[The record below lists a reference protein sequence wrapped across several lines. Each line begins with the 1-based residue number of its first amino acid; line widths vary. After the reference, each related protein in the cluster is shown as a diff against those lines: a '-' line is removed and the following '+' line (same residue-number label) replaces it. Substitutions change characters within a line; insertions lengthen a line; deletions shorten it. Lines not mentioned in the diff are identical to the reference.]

1 MPFKSRRK
9 TLKVEAPNMSDA
21 VSGPRDT
28 PQGTEDP
35 RSVPGSGE
43 TQAPA
48 AKEAG
53 ASEAGAGEEDWR
65 ETLRM
70 VDLEDLHGGLYPDG
84 CKTLDMIL
92 LANPQ
97 AREEHSLCVGAFA
110 TDAFYAAALL
120 QRTAVKYR
128 MAAGA
133 SAGDART
140 SVAQSRGIDLGLLFG
155 VPPAD
160 TQALADLCFK
170 KDDAPGR
177 KRKGPDAARE

>member
-1 MPFKSRRK
+1 MVEMEDLHCGLYPHGRK
-9 TLKVEAPNMSDA
+9 TLH
-21 VSGPRDT
+21 
-28 PQGTEDP
+28 
-35 RSVPGSGE
+35 
-43 TQAPA
+43 
-48 AKEAG
+48 
-53 ASEAGAGEEDWR
+53 
-65 ETLRM
+65 M
-70 VDLEDLHGGLYPDG
+70 V
-84 CKTLDMIL
+84 L
-92 LANPQ
+92 LANPE
-97 AREEHSLCVGAFA
+97 AGEEQSLLVGDFA
-110 TDAFYAAALL
+110 TDAFYTAAQL

-170 KDDAPGR
+170 KDDR

>member
-97 AREEHSLCVGAFA
+97 AREEQSLCVGAFA

-170 KDDAPGR
+170 KDDR

>member
-53 ASEAGAGEEDWR
+53 ASEEDWR

-97 AREEHSLCVGAFA
+97 AREEQSLCVGAFA

-120 QRTAVKYR
+120 QRTAPVQATR
-128 MAAGA
+128 ARRWRSPGA
-133 SAGDART
+133 SISGYSSACPRRT
-140 SVAQSRGIDLGLLFG
+140 PRHLPTCASRKTI
-155 VPPAD
+155 AS
-160 TQALADLCFK
+160 
-170 KDDAPGR
+170 GR
-177 KRKGPDAARE
+177 DPTPRESRV